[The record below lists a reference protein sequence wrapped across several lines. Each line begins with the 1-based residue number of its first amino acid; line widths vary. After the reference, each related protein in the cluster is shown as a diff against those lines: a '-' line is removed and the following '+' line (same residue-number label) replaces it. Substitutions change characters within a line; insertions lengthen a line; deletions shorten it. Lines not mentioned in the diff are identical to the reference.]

1 MIMEKKENKALKLR
15 PYGLDA
21 ENVADFGFLVA
32 PDVIEDIKN
41 GDGTTG
47 FVVKNGLYFVGALCG
62 RFVSPQKYRIT
73 SIFVSPD
80 VRRRGVATFM
90 METLY
95 SVLPEHG
102 MDIIMDVQRTTKD
115 GVALCSFLESIGF
128 EEYYSENNALY
139 SADFVSIERIK
150 VSAAKDTDVRFF
162 SMIPQSAFYNFA
174 PAEGEYAPLPE
185 GGFADEA
192 IDRDLSVG
200 ILRDGRLIA
209 YAIVETYDGNNILIH
224 SLYVEEG
231 ESKTLLMTLVAT
243 LKNEAEKR
251 FDMDTKLFIPT
262 ANERMA
268 EFVEKIFPKKS
279 LSQGSVLFRKEFN
292 RDKETDYNKMSLSDF
307 LEEEKV
313 ELKDHFLS
321 GLSTDKML

>member
-1 MIMEKKENKALKLR
+1 MIMIKKVSKHLKLR

-47 FVVKNGLYFVGALCG
+47 FVVKNDMYFVGALCG

-95 SVLPEHG
+95 SILPDHG

-115 GVALCSFLESIGF
+115 GVALCSFMESIGF
-128 EEYYSENNALY
+128 EEYYSEDNALY
-139 SADFVSIERIK
+139 VTDFVSVGTLK

-162 SMIPQSAFYNFA
+162 AMIPQSAFYNFV
-174 PAEGEYAPLPE
+174 PAEGEFAPLPE
-185 GGFADEA
+185 GGFFDEA
-192 IDRDLSVG
+192 IDRNLSVG

-209 YAIVETYDGNNILIH
+209 YAIVETYDSNSLLLH

-243 LKNEAEKR
+243 LKDAAEKK
-251 FDMDTKLFIPT
+251 FDTDSKLYIPT

-268 EFVEKIFPKKS
+268 EFVEKLFPKKG
-279 LSQGSVLFRKEFN
+279 LSQGSILFRKEFN
-292 RDKETDYNKMSLSDF
+292 RDKETDYDKMSLSDF

-313 ELKDHFLS
+313 ELTDHFLS
-321 GLSTDKML
+321 EA